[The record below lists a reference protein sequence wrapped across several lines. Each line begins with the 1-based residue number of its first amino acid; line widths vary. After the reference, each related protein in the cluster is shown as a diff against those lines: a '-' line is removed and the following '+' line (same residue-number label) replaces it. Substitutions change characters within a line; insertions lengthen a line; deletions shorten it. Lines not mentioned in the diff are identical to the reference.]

1 MEKKSFDVLAL
12 GELLIDFTDNGLSAQ
27 GNPVFEANPGGAP
40 CNVLAMLNK
49 LGRSCAFCGKV
60 GDDMFGRQLRE
71 IVGSLGI
78 DTSFLAMDKVYPT
91 TLAFVKNAPNGDREF
106 SFYRRGCADVQLSV
120 EELGEMP
127 DARCFH
133 FGSLSLTDEPVRGA
147 TQQAVSAARQKGILV
162 SFDPNLRP
170 ALWSSQAL
178 AKEQIEWGLS
188 QCDIVKIADNE
199 VEFLTGTTDLV
210 KGAAILRERFP
221 DIRLLCVTAGAD
233 GSYAHWKDL
242 SVFQPAFKLGGT
254 VETTGA
260 GGTFCACMINFVLDH
275 GLTDLTED
283 VLTGMLR
290 FANAAAY
297 LVTTKKGAI
306 RSMPER
312 GQVDELLSRF

>member
-78 DTSFLAMDKVYPT
+78 DTSFLAMDKIYPT

-178 AKEQIEWGLS
+178 AKEQIEWG
-188 QCDIVKIADNE
+188 A
-199 VEFLTGTTDLV
+199 
-210 KGAAILRERFP
+210 FP
-221 DIRLLCVTAGAD
+221 VRYCKNCG
-233 GSYAHWKDL
+233 
-242 SVFQPAFKLGGT
+242 
-254 VETTGA
+254 
-260 GGTFCACMINFVLDH
+260 
-275 GLTDLTED
+275 
-283 VLTGMLR
+283 
-290 FANAAAY
+290 
-297 LVTTKKGAI
+297 
-306 RSMPER
+306 
-312 GQVDELLSRF
+312 